1 MTDPDNSTPPQEEK
15 TGSILPLIFIPLGIA
30 ALMLFLALHV

>member
-1 MTDPDNSTPPQEEK
+1 MTDPDKPPPEAEEK